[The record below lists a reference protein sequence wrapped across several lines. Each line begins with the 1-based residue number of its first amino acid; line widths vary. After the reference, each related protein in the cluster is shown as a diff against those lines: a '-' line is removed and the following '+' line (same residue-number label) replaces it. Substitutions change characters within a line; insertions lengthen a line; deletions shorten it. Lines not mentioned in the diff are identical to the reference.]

1 MDYKTLLIVIAALAA
16 LILWKKL
23 SQISAETAQKYLKEG
38 ALVIDVRSSEEY
50 RSSHFSQAV
59 NVPLDQLEEKIP
71 LLENNKS
78 RVLLLHCLSGTR
90 SGIAQQKLRAM
101 GYLNAFN
108 LGSFERAKSIVTNA
122 DKTH

>member
-23 SQISAETAQKYLKEG
+23 SQISSETAQKYLKEG
-38 ALVIDVRSSEEY
+38 ALVIDVRSSDEY
-50 RSSHFSQAV
+50 LSGHLSHAV
-59 NVPLDQLEEKIP
+59 NVPLQELEKRLP
-71 LLENNKS
+71 SLEPDKS

-90 SGIAQQKLRAM
+90 SGIAQRTLKAM

-108 LGSFERAKSIVTNA
+108 LGSFERAKSIVTSA
-122 DKTH
+122 DKSR